1 MLTKGD
7 LVRVPQAS
15 QLVSSNSD
23 NWQSLILQKPKIAI
37 ILKCGKEKSV
47 VLLDNV
53 VWEVKTKDLQLCGGN
68 ECL

>member
-15 QLVSSNSD
+15 QLTSSKSG
-23 NWQSLILQKPKIAI
+23 NWHLLVLQKPKIAI
-37 ILKCGKEKSV
+37 VLRCGKEKSV

-53 VWEVKTKDLQLCGGN
+53 VWEVKTKDLQLYGGA